1 MKKTP
6 NPQLARAINRQA
18 HMLAAQ
24 SFAAIRGTLE
34 KKARAM
40 LQGGHSLEET
50 IGLIQAER
58 TWQGDPTC
66 GRL

>member
-1 MKKTP
+1 MKKSV
-6 NPQLARAINRQA
+6 NPELARTINRQA
-18 HMLAAQ
+18 HLLAAQ

-50 IGLIQAER
+50 IGSIQAER
-58 TWQGDPTC
+58 TWQEAPTC
-66 GRL
+66 ERF